1 MSSIDIEHN
10 LSSMYH
16 LESQGAL
23 ERWHQTLKTMLQ
35 KYFIGTGR
43 SWDDGNPFVLF
54 AAQEAVQDLLGLS
67 AAELVF
73 GHTCPLIALKEKFPK
88 NILDYVSQFRDVYTV
103 CTFAKEALASS
114 Q

>member
-1 MSSIDIEHN
+1 
-10 LSSMYH
+10 
-16 LESQGAL
+16 
-23 ERWHQTLKTMLQ
+23 MLQ
-35 KYFIGTGR
+35 KYFIETGR

-73 GHTCPLIALKEKFPK
+73 GHTFPLIALKEKFPK
-88 NILDYVSQFRDVYTV
+88 NICDVYTV